1 MRDGGAFGAVGDGLT
16 LKTDP
21 PLSAAAD
28 KDGAPEKAKATAKAK
43 AKAPRAKTARG
54 APARE
59 RPQEPAERLS
69 ETGESAAIAGGAEA
83 RYNYVSV
90 VHR

>member
-1 MRDGGAFGAVGDGLT
+1 MRTGSFRHEVFDARNRVSGSLMRDGGAFGAVGDGLT

-28 KDGAPEKAKATAKAK
+28 KDGAP
-43 AKAPRAKTARG
+43 
-54 APARE
+54 ARE
-59 RPQEPAERLS
+59 RLQEPAERLS